1 MGYCKNM
8 RRLHKIFILLFVA
21 TSFDSVLDSAPS
33 IQDAYFKP
41 FVIRDNIDY
50 TKLVLYCGE
59 ENIQELKIELPWL
72 VSEQN
77 PVVLSDDGEN
87 GDELANDHYFT
98 KDNLLFNLEISRY
111 SSINFSSAEITYI
124 YKDGTFEKDN
134 LNYALTLIIINPTIY
149 PIPNIKRSIIDPN
162 IDNTDYVIAIKNN
175 FDSDTEITASFYRY
189 FEDDKD
195 FFAIAYPFG
204 KPSTVAAYF
213 SIVSNNIS
221 GIGLD
226 SFDFT
231 NLYGSNN
238 RLQGIVSLLYGGGLG
253 TLNHELLHR
262 WAVYLDSKLNL
273 TYSGGHWSA
282 LVATTSGFGGGSVI
296 SGGVYKQIEQ
306 ISGNNYRA
314 HILDPFGEMK
324 YNDLE
329 LYLMGLKD
337 QTVIKDPFESLIEP
351 ISLGYTNENGSV
363 YELFSAS
370 GVSETKMEDIIKI
383 HGNRIPSSLLA
394 PKRFNIALIV
404 SCNRSLTEVEFA
416 FYNYL
421 AEEYEKA
428 KSDAGLTF
436 SAATSGLA
444 EMHSR
449 VMSIGDKPQLVTPVN
464 DAEIPIN
471 EINYCWHKLNNAV
484 NYRFQL
490 SDDHEFSDK
499 IVDSLNSDTTLIR
512 NFGNLPKQYFWRV
525 KAINNSGE
533 SYWSEIRSFTII
545 NALLSILPVNLNVG
559 SEAGSTT
566 YCINSNTSWT
576 VNDDADWL
584 TVDPANGRGDGTIT
598 ATYTANTLISS
609 RVGTIT
615 ISGTGVSPQSVTV
628 TQSEPTLVETLD
640 DLKVSLYPNPTK
652 DHIYIKFDETITA
665 DFSISVLDLL
675 GKSYFLIEN
684 KGANIDKEQ
693 FIDLASLK
701 SGVYFLIIRS
711 KDIIKNYKIIK
722 E

>member
-1 MGYCKNM
+1 M

-50 TKLVLYCGE
+50 TKLFLYCGE

-77 PVVLSDDGEN
+77 PVVLSDNGEN
-87 GDELANDHYFT
+87 GDEVANDHYFT
-98 KDNLLFNLEISRY
+98 KDSLLFNLEISRY
-111 SSINFSSAEITYI
+111 SLVNFSSAEITYI
-124 YKDGTFEKDN
+124 YKDGTIEKN
-134 LNYALTLIIINPTIY
+134 TLNFALTLIIINPNIY
-149 PIPNIKRSIIDPN
+149 PVPNIKRSLIDPN

-175 FDSDTEITASFYRY
+175 FTSDAEITTTFYRY
-189 FEDDKD
+189 FEDNKD
-195 FFAIAYPFG
+195 FLAIAYPFE
-204 KPSTVAAYF
+204 KTSYTAAYF

-221 GIGLD
+221 GIGLG
-226 SFDFT
+226 SFNNT

-282 LVATTSGFGGGSVI
+282 LVANTSGFGGGSVN

-314 HILDPFGEMK
+314 CILDPYGEMK

-337 QTVIKDPFESLIEP
+337 QTVIKDPFESLINP
-351 ISLGYTNENGSV
+351 ISLGYTNENGSI

-370 GVSETKMEDIIKI
+370 GVSETKIEDIIKI

-428 KSDAGLTF
+428 KSDAELTF
-436 SAATSGLA
+436 SAATGGLA
-444 EMHSR
+444 EMNSR
-449 VMSIGDKPQLVTPVN
+449 IISIGDKPQLVIPVN
-464 DAEIPIN
+464 NAEIPIN
-471 EINYCWHKLNNAV
+471 EINYSWHKINNAV

-490 SDDHEFSDK
+490 SDDHDFSDK
-499 IVDSLNSDTTLIR
+499 IVDSLISDTSLIH
-512 NFGNLPKQYFWRV
+512 NLTNVPKQYFWRV
-525 KAINNSGE
+525 KATNNYGE
-533 SYWSEIRSFTII
+533 SYWSETRSFTII
-545 NALLSILPVNLNVG
+545 NALLSILPVNMDVG

-566 YCINSNTSWT
+566 YSINSNTSWT
-576 VNDDADWL
+576 VNDDAGWL
-584 TVDPANGRGDGTIT
+584 TVDPANGSGDGTIT
-598 ATYTANTLISS
+598 ATYTANTLTSS

-615 ISGTGVSPQSVTV
+615 LSGTGVNPQSVTV
-628 TQSEPTLVETLD
+628 TQSEPTLIETLD
-640 DLKVSLYPNPTK
+640 DMNLSIYPNPTK
-652 DHIYIKFDETITA
+652 DFIIIRFGEKMVA
-665 DFSISVLDLL
+665 DLSISIADEL
-675 GKSYFLIEN
+675 GKSYYLFET
-684 KGANIDKEQ
+684 KDANFDKERI
-693 FIDLASLK
+693 IDLTSLK
-701 SGVYFLIIRS
+701 RGLYFVIVRLENIV
-711 KDIIKNYKIIK
+711 KTYKIIK